1 MRCRQDQQ
9 RYIRQ
14 TIRAQAFVKQYPN
27 FVVSETRVSGFFQRN
42 KWETHHDLKKV
53 MSQIAM
59 LQKEKSKRQ
68 QKPLSD
74 ASGISYKGTGNFLS
88 LEAKTLLAHRC
99 DTQEWVGICDVVFP
113 TFGRGNLAFL
123 ENVDDKFPKLSNVSF
138 SKKFLF

>member
-74 ASGISYKGTGNFLS
+74 SSGISYKGTGNFLS
-88 LEAKTLLAHRC
+88 LEAQTLLAHRC

-113 TFGRGNLAFL
+113 TFFF
-123 ENVDDKFPKLSNVSF
+123 DSNVIV
-138 SKKFLF
+138 

>member
-1 MRCRQDQQ
+1 M
-9 RYIRQ
+9 
-14 TIRAQAFVKQYPN
+14 
-27 FVVSETRVSGFFQRN
+27 SGFFQRN

-74 ASGISYKGTGNFLS
+74 SSGISYKGTLYY
-88 LEAKTLLAHRC
+88 RC

-123 ENVDDKFPKLSNVSF
+123 ENVDDKFPKFSKVSF

>member
-74 ASGISYKGTGNFLS
+74 SSGISYKGTGNFLS
-88 LEAKTLLAHRC
+88 LEAQTLLAHRC
-99 DTQEWVGICDVVFP
+99 DTQERVGICDVVFP
-113 TFGRGNLAFL
+113 TFGRGYLAFL
-123 ENVDDKFPKLSNVSF
+123 ENVDDKFPKLSKVSF

>member
-14 TIRAQAFVKQYPN
+14 TIRAQAFVEHYPN

-74 ASGISYKGTGNFLS
+74 SSGISFKGTGNFLS
-88 LEAKTLLAHRC
+88 LEAQTLLAHRC
-99 DTQEWVGICDVVFP
+99 DTQEWVDICDVVFP
-113 TFGRGNLAFL
+113 TFGRANLAFL
-123 ENVDDKFPKLSNVSF
+123 ENVDDKFSKLSKVSF
-138 SKKFLF
+138 SKTFLF

>member
-1 MRCRQDQQ
+1 M
-9 RYIRQ
+9 
-14 TIRAQAFVKQYPN
+14 
-27 FVVSETRVSGFFQRN
+27 SGFFQRN

-74 ASGISYKGTGNFLS
+74 SSGISYKGTGNFLS
-88 LEAKTLLAHRC
+88 LEAQTLLAHRC

-123 ENVDDKFPKLSNVSF
+123 ENADDKFPKLSKVFF